1 LLSQLTELQTR
12 QQALQ
17 AEPGDSA
24 MAYRL
29 RVRRWLD
36 LNFPESWRPDR
47 VTYATPEPDRQIAWE
62 RQLYEAGFAGYTWPA
77 AYGGQ
82 GLTLSEQLIA
92 NEELGQV
99 GIPDSLNAIGKD
111 LIGPIILAVGSE
123 EQKTRLLPRIL
134 SMDDIWCQAFS
145 EPEAGSDLAS
155 VRTRAVQTEQ
165 GWLITGNKIWTSFAQ
180 HANWCVVLARTGD
193 AALKHGS
200 LSLFVVPMRSPGL
213 RVRPI
218 SQIDG
223 RANFSEIF
231 FDNVEVDDN
240 AVLGGINKGW
250 IAAGRVLEMERAINR
265 MYRAALFENE
275 LRHLVSAC
283 LHDRA
288 LSALL
293 EMGVYRDRIG
303 ALYADIEVLRRL
315 VRRTVLS
322 LVQGGALN
330 GAGSLIK
337 LHWSE
342 THQRLTALGRE
353 MLAHA
358 ARPLSPVTA
367 RAVARFNE
375 LYLRSR
381 AETIQ
386 AGASAVQ
393 LGIIAQRILG
403 LPRS

>member
-1 LLSQLTELQTR
+1 
-12 QQALQ
+12 
-17 AEPGDSA
+17 
-24 MAYRL
+24 
-29 RVRRWLD
+29 
-36 LNFPESWRPDR
+36 
-47 VTYATPEPDRQIAWE
+47 
-62 RQLYEAGFAGYTWPA
+62 
-77 AYGGQ
+77 
-82 GLTLSEQLIA
+82 
-92 NEELGQV
+92 
-99 GIPDSLNAIGKD
+99 
-111 LIGPIILAVGSE
+111 
-123 EQKTRLLPRIL
+123 
-134 SMDDIWCQAFS
+134 
-145 EPEAGSDLAS
+145 
-155 VRTRAVQTEQ
+155 
-165 GWLITGNKIWTSFAQ
+165 
-180 HANWCVVLARTGD
+180 
-193 AALKHGS
+193 
-200 LSLFVVPMRSPGL
+200 
-213 RVRPI
+213 
-218 SQIDG
+218 
-223 RANFSEIF
+223 
-231 FDNVEVDDN
+231 
-240 AVLGGINKGW
+240 
-250 IAAGRVLEMERAINR
+250 